1 MPWARRPLIARGY
14 HVPVTSPS
22 PTDQLEVEW
31 QYSTPDTARV
41 VQWLESGVVP
51 GYTVTPGKTKDLHD
65 TYFDSAD
72 WRVHRAGFTCRVRD
86 KGDSSELTLKSM
98 ADAVGAMRSR
108 REMTEAL
115 DAGALPMAA
124 GGPCGETLRLVA
136 GRHPLEPIFAL
147 HTHRQTFML
156 ADTAG
161 TLGEIAVDETTI
173 PVEGGTPARLLRVE
187 VEVDG
192 AAVSRAQRF
201 VDLLVA
207 TCSLAPAGTSKFE
220 AALLATGKTVTN
232 PAAGIGSTA
241 IDASMTAG
249 EVAFAVMRKQFA
261 AILNNEAGTRIGED
275 IEALHDMRVATRR
288 LRAAMS
294 AFGPF
299 LTPRIL
305 GFRQQFGW
313 IAAALGEVRDLD
325 VQIERMEEWRAGV
338 TEAQSVAL
346 NSVEQLFVQRRHLAR
361 RRMLFALNSRRY
373 DLLVERFASF
383 LGRGP
388 ARTYAP
394 GRVPIL
400 SVAPDLVER
409 RYLKVRKMGDRIRP
423 SSPPTAYHLLRID
436 AKKLRYALEFVG
448 GIYGK
453 QAVDFSVRVTAMQ
466 DVLGLHQDADV
477 AMHMLQE
484 MAETSGRKLGAPA
497 ILAMGAIAE
506 RYRVHAQELRAQF
519 PRVYKP
525 LSGDEWRRLQ
535 KLMDSRR
542 PPPGTAAAAAAT
554 SKGRR

>member
-1 MPWARRPLIARGY
+1 MDS
-14 HVPVTSPS
+14 VTSPA

-31 QYSTPDTARV
+31 QFTTPDTARV
-41 VQWLESGVVP
+41 INWLESGVVP
-51 GYTVTPGKTKDLHD
+51 GYTVTPGKTKDLND
-65 TYFDSAD
+65 TYFDTAG
-72 WRVHRAGFTCRVRD
+72 WHIHRARFTCRVRD

-98 ADAVGAMRSR
+98 ADAVGSMRSR

-115 DAGALPMAA
+115 EPGALPMAA
-124 GGPCGETLRLVA
+124 AGPCGETLRLIA

-161 TLGEIAVDETTI
+161 TLGEIAVDETAI
-173 PVEGGTPARLLRVE
+173 PVEGAAPARLLRVE
-187 VEVDG
+187 VEVDA
-192 AAVSRAQRF
+192 AAVGRAQRF

-207 TCSLAPAGTSKFE
+207 TCKLEPAGTSKFE
-220 AALLATGKTVTN
+220 AALQATGKTVTS
-232 PAAGIGSTA
+232 PTTGLGSTA
-241 IDASMTAG
+241 IDDAMTAG

-261 AILNNEAGTRIGED
+261 TFVNNEAGTRIGDD

-294 AFGPF
+294 AFRPF
-299 LTPRIL
+299 LPPRIL
-305 GFRQQFGW
+305 VFREQFGW
-313 IAAALGEVRDLD
+313 IATVLGEVRDLD

-338 TEAQSVAL
+338 TEAQSAAL
-346 NSVEQLFVQRRHLAR
+346 NSVEQLFLQRRHLAR

-373 DLLVERFASF
+373 DLLVERFAAF
-383 LGRGP
+383 LSRGP
-388 ARTYAP
+388 ARSYAP
-394 GRVPIL
+394 GQAPIL

-423 SSPPTAYHLLRID
+423 SSPPTDYHLLRID

-453 QAVDFSVRVTAMQ
+453 QAVDFSVRATAMQ

-477 AMHMLQE
+477 AMHMLHE

-506 RYRVHAQELRAQF
+506 RYRVHAQELRGQF
-519 PRVYKP
+519 PKVYKP
-525 LSGDEWRRLQ
+525 LSGGEWRRLR

-542 PPPGTAAAAAAT
+542 PPASLVAAT
-554 SKGRR
+554 SPTAKARR